1 MVPNLTFTRSTR
13 SRAEGGDAGKDSS
26 GSPIAPS
33 NNNNNSASKSSQKKS
48 LKFKIGSN
56 SSLSEISNSQE
67 DSQSKGGKRND
78 EKSSASHRSK
88 RAKVQA
94 DDDKDQDQDETMNGT
109 CACVLV
115 LAVCVDSDRAGFLLG
130 FNSIAESEKENPE
143 DTSEQEQQ
151 QSWTDVAL
159 DVLDKV
165 MVKDIFAPFN
175 EPVDAIALGIPDYY
189 EVITQPMDF
198 GTVWDNLDKGSY
210 TSPYFFIRD
219 VQRIW
224 ANCKKFNEDD
234 SEIVRI
240 CKRAEVGAQTRSE
253 RSNEALAIHVKR
265 DVKVHLL
272 RITRSNGIFYLSIY
286 KEIPES
292 SN

>member
-1 MVPNLTFTRSTR
+1 MLPKFTVTRSTR
-13 SRAEGGDAGKDSS
+13 SRTEGSDAGKDSS

-33 NNNNNSASKSSQKKS
+33 TNNNNSGSKSSQKKS
-48 LKFKIGSN
+48 LKFKIGSS

-67 DSQSKGGKRND
+67 DSQGKGGGKRND
-78 EKSSASHRSK
+78 EKSSDSHRSK
-88 RAKVQA
+88 RAKVRA
-94 DDDKDQDQDETMNGT
+94 DEDKKDRDAALNGRS
-109 CACVLV
+109 ACVLAA
-115 LAVCVDSDRAGFLLG
+115 AVCLDSDLGGFFSCFV
-130 FNSIAESEKENPE
+130 FNSMAEPEKETPE
-143 DTSEQEQQ
+143 ETSEQEQQ

-165 MVKDIFAPFN
+165 MVKDIFVPFN

-189 EVITQPMDF
+189 EVITHPMDF
-198 GTVWDNLDKGSY
+198 STVWDNLDKGSY

-240 CKRAEVGAQTRSE
+240 CIKAEVGTRI
-253 RSNEALAIHVKR
+253 RS
-265 DVKVHLL
+265 
-272 RITRSNGIFYLSIY
+272 G
-286 KEIPES
+286 
-292 SN
+292 